1 MSNSSNSNNDPRYAH
16 TLSEFIEDGN
26 KSSIITYTK
35 LCFLE
40 DNYVVKNILDDY
52 LYELSY
58 QALSIELSTD
68 EFNKYKYRPKLL
80 SSDVYGTTD
89 LYYMLLKLNNL
100 YSIKQFNINPV
111 LMLKTGD
118 VTDLLSQ
125 IYTNE
130 STSITLFNTTYNS

>member
-1 MSNSSNSNNDPRYAH
+1 MSVYTNNTNDPRTTH
-16 TLSEFIEDGN
+16 TLSEFLSAGS

-40 DNYVVKNILDDY
+40 NNYIVKNIIDDY

-58 QALSIELSTD
+58 QAVSIQLTD
-68 EFNKYKYRPKLL
+68 AEFIKYKYKPKLL

-111 LMLKTGD
+111 LMLKKNDIT
-118 VTDLLSQ
+118 TLLAN
-125 IYTNE
+125 IYNAE
-130 STSITLFNTTYNS
+130 SASITKFNSTYNL